1 MIRSFRHWGLK
12 RLHENDDPS
21 RIAPALRDKVR
32 RVLSALEAAESPQA
46 LDLPGYRLQ
55 PLKGSLAAFWSV
67 TVSGNWRITTKGCI
81 QPMKNPSHPGA
92 IVRYDCIEPLGL
104 TVTEAAKILGVTRQA
119 LNNLVNGKAG
129 VSAEMA
135 VRLSKAFGSEPEF
148 WLRLQMN
155 YDLAQVRRREADI
168 NVKRFRKAS

>member
-1 MIRSFRHWGLK
+1 
-12 RLHENDDPS
+12 
-21 RIAPALRDKVR
+21 
-32 RVLSALEAAESPQA
+32 
-46 LDLPGYRLQ
+46 
-55 PLKGSLAAFWSV
+55 
-67 TVSGNWRITTKGCI
+67 
-81 QPMKNPSHPGA
+81 MKNPSHPGA

-129 VSAEMA
+129 LSAEMA

-155 YDLAQVRRREADI
+155 YDLAQVRRREGDI

>member
-1 MIRSFRHWGLK
+1 M
-12 RLHENDDPS
+12 
-21 RIAPALRDKVR
+21 
-32 RVLSALEAAESPQA
+32 
-46 LDLPGYRLQ
+46 
-55 PLKGSLAAFWSV
+55 
-67 TVSGNWRITTKGCI
+67 
-81 QPMKNPSHPGA
+81 PMKNPSHPGA
-92 IVRYDCIEPLGL
+92 IVRYDCIQPLGL

-155 YDLAQVRRREADI
+155 YDLAQVRRHEADI

>member
-1 MIRSFRHWGLK
+1 M
-12 RLHENDDPS
+12 
-21 RIAPALRDKVR
+21 
-32 RVLSALEAAESPQA
+32 
-46 LDLPGYRLQ
+46 
-55 PLKGSLAAFWSV
+55 
-67 TVSGNWRITTKGCI
+67 
-81 QPMKNPSHPGA
+81 PMKNPSHPGA

-155 YDLAQVRRREADI
+155 YDLAQVRRREGDI
-168 NVKRFRKAS
+168 TVKRFRKAS

>member
-1 MIRSFRHWGLK
+1 
-12 RLHENDDPS
+12 
-21 RIAPALRDKVR
+21 
-32 RVLSALEAAESPQA
+32 
-46 LDLPGYRLQ
+46 
-55 PLKGSLAAFWSV
+55 
-67 TVSGNWRITTKGCI
+67 
-81 QPMKNPSHPGA
+81 MKNPSHPGA

-135 VRLSKAFGSEPEF
+135 VRLSKAFGGEPQF

-155 YDLAQVRRREADI
+155 YDLVQVRQREHDI
-168 NVKRFRKAS
+168 KVKRFRKAS